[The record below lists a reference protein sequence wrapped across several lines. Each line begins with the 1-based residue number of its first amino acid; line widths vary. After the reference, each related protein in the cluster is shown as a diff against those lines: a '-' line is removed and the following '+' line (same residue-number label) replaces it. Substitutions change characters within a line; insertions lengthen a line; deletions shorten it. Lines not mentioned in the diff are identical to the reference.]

1 MLILSSVAKLLGAAI
16 LFPNNSKNDEG
27 TLNTLM
33 NVANKLFPRVTRIL
47 RIYEE
52 FVLNSKILISRI

>member
-33 NVANKLFPRVTRIL
+33 NVANKLIFTCNKNFKNL
-47 RIYEE
+47 
-52 FVLNSKILISRI
+52 